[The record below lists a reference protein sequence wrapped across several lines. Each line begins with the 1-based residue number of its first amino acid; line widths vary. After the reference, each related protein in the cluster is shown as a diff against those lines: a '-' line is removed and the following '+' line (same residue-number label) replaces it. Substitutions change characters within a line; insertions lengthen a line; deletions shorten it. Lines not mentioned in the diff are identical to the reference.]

1 MANGIADHAS
11 LEVSAATI
19 AAGSS
24 AVWTSVGSLPNCLA
38 LMVFND
44 LDAGGVELYF
54 SEKQGA
60 TGPAGSVAAHVI
72 LAAGEPFF
80 VNYKSVG
87 HIFGSCDVY
96 VRSRTAEPT
105 AGSLRFVGV
114 KVAPRKFKE

>member
-1 MANGIADHAS
+1 MSGIADHVV
-11 LEVSAATI
+11 LEIPAATI
-19 AAGSS
+19 AAGDSS
-24 AVWTSVGSLPNCLA
+24 TWTDVGSLPDCLA

-60 TGPAGSVAAHVI
+60 TGPAGTVAAHVI

-80 VNYKSVG
+80 ANYKSIG
-87 HIFGSCDVY
+87 HMFGSCDVY

-105 AGSLRFVGV
+105 SGSLRMVGV
-114 KVAPRKFKE
+114 KRTPKKFKE